1 MLAKV
6 IVLEALRLN
15 YQNLC
20 PENHLIPASELRIPL
35 PHKYD
40 IQVIYLLGCSITL
53 HIPVGKARSTR
64 FGFRISRILLQKGT
78 GHSLP
83 LHFHTLFSVREKKRK
98 EIKIGVLEEDFFPY
112 LLVLSPVDMK
122 TYQEQTLIFMGNF
135 HVVENTLED
144 LVK

>member
-6 IVLEALRLN
+6 RVLEALILD

-35 PHKYD
+35 PHIYD

-53 HIPVGKARSTR
+53 HIPVGKARNTR

-83 LHFHTLFSVREKKRK
+83 LHFHTLFSVREKEK
-98 EIKIGVLEEDFFPY
+98 EGNKIYVLEEDFFTY
-112 LLVLSPVDMK
+112 ILVLSPVDMK
-122 TYQEQTLIFMGNF
+122 TYQGQNIHLHEGIFMLLKT
-135 HVVENTLED
+135 H
-144 LVK
+144 